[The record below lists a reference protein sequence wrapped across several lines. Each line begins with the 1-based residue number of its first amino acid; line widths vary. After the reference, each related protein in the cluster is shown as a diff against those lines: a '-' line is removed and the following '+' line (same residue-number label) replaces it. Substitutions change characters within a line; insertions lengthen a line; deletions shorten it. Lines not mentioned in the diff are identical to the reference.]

1 MKYEFINK
9 NRSSF
14 RIQKMCRALKVSL
27 SGYYSF
33 KQRDKSDRQLADDKL
48 LSEIRMIYNKRRGI
62 YGSPRITDEL
72 RDNGHRCG
80 KNRVARL
87 MKKNQIIAKTK
98 RRFKITT
105 QSKHTH
111 PIAQNLVNRKF
122 SSDRPNRLWVSD
134 ITYLWT
140 KEGWSYLAA
149 VMDVYSRQIV
159 GWDMSNRLTQDLV
172 INALQRAV
180 GRRRFTDGLVF
191 HSDRGSQYAGMSF
204 RHLLSKHKMIQSM
217 SGSGNCYDNAIM
229 ESFFHTL
236 KVEHVYFERY
246 ETRDE
251 ARKSIFEYIEIFYNR
266 VRKHSA
272 LNYKAPV
279 AFEELSLAA

>member
-1 MKYEFINK
+1 MKYEFIKN

-14 RIQKMCRALKVSL
+14 RVKKMCHWLNVSL
-27 SGYYSF
+27 SGYYVF
-33 KQRDKSDRQLADDKL
+33 TQQGKSHRQIANDKL
-48 LSEIRMIYNKRRGI
+48 LSQIREIYKKHRGI

-72 RDNGHRCG
+72 RDCGHRCS

-87 MKKNQIIAKTK
+87 MKENQIIAKTK
-98 RRFKITT
+98 RRFKVTT

-111 PIAQNLVNRKF
+111 PIAPNLVNRNF
-122 SSDRPNRLWVSD
+122 SSEKPNRLWVSD

-140 KEGWSYLAA
+140 QEGWSYLAA

-172 INALQRAV
+172 ISALQRAV
-180 GRRRFTDGLVF
+180 GRRRLTDGLIF

-204 RHLLSKHKMIQSM
+204 RHLLRKHHMIQSM

-236 KVEHVYFERY
+236 KVEHVYFEKY

-272 LNYKAPV
+272 LNYKSPA